1 MADSTISIGQT
12 VTGSGDPVDTYSFN
26 VGANKKLVL
35 ELLGPTSVLAGIWV
49 GTEAAP
55 PNGVLRVC
63 GSNSKG
69 VHLFK
74 KAGPCVIQVTND
86 SGGVYSLKLR
96 PWSFFDYATIRFYP
110 STC

>member
-35 ELLGPTSVLAGIWV
+35 ELLGPTSVHAGVWL
-49 GTEAAP
+49 GTAAVP
-55 PNGVLRVC
+55 PYGVLRVC
-63 GSNSKG
+63 GSGVRG

-74 KAGPCVIQVTND
+74 KAGPCVIQVTNED
-86 SGGVYSLKLR
+86 GGPYSLKLR
-96 PWSFFDYATIRFYP
+96 PWNLLDYATISFYK